1 MAFFILLGSG
11 ISFFFLRCGRGKS
24 VWQQEVERRRIKAKK
39 RDCGSVSFFSFFF
52 FCISGRDLNEKLEG
66 GGGIR
71 RRRRKN
77 MTVNHIHAKFAGNC
91 FSRTKILISGQRS
104 GQNLFLDK
112 ILVCMFWQILRFAN
126 VLCAEAS
133 HLFSPF
139 SRSLGQFSRRRDFI
153 FSRSFAGRQRVLCCF
168 CLLRPKFRLHITHP
182 SPSRFF
188 WACMQ
193 KQARPPSSSSSSP
206 GKQTETQKSFL
217 FSKRGN

>member
-1 MAFFILLGSG
+1 MFGSRRWKGGELKQRRETVGLFLSFLSSFSASLGEILMRSWKEEEEFAVGA
-11 ISFFFLRCGRGKS
+11 
-24 VWQQEVERRRIKAKK
+24 V
-39 RDCGSVSFFSFFF
+39 
-52 FCISGRDLNEKLEG
+52 
-66 GGGIR
+66 
-71 RRRRKN
+71 KN

>member
-1 MAFFILLGSG
+1 M
-11 ISFFFLRCGRGKS
+11 
-24 VWQQEVERRRIKAKK
+24 ERRRIKAKK
-39 RDCGSVSFFSFFF
+39 RDCGSVSFFPFFS

-112 ILVCMFWQILRFAN
+112 ILVCIFWQILRFAN

-139 SRSLGQFSRRRDFI
+139 SSL
-153 FSRSFAGRQRVLCCF
+153 
-168 CLLRPKFRLHITHP
+168 
-182 SPSRFF
+182 
-188 WACMQ
+188 
-193 KQARPPSSSSSSP
+193 ARPIFTTERFYFFSQFC
-206 GKQTETQKSFL
+206 GKTKGALLLLLAATQI
-217 FSKRGN
+217 